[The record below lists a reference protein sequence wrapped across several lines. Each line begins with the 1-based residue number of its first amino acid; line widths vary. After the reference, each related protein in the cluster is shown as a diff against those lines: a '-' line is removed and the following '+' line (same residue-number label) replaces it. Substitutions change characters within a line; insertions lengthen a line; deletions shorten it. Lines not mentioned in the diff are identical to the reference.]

1 MIEEYQPLP
10 IDVPNLAPAE
20 AVKRLRLNSFGSLYY
35 FAKIVLKRQK
45 MTGTLHKPIC
55 KSLEREQ
62 IKDVYEIP
70 RDHYKTTICTEALP
84 MWWALPFMDYDAQ
97 DLSAIGYSDEFIK
110 WMQRSHRPQVR
121 NLLVSENITNAAKLG
136 YRIRRH
142 FESNDFYR
150 SSFPETLPDT
160 QCIWTNYSLHVK
172 LPPNMN
178 TGHGEGTFDFLGV
191 GGALQSRHYDKAIED
206 DLVGRK
212 AIESQAIMDK
222 TIEYH
227 KLIIGAFESQGANK
241 DNDEIV
247 VGNRWSF
254 HDLNSHIREH
264 EDGWS
269 FHTHSALGGCCSLH
283 PADTPIFPEEF
294 SFDKLMRIKQ
304 RQGTYIF
311 SCQYLNNPAAPDNA
325 YFKQEWLRYF
335 EIKEDVNGKFLTHE
349 VREGEVIRDIRKNF
363 LRVAMAVDP
372 AHSVMS
378 GPDRCRHA
386 IVVLGLAA
394 SGNYYLLETWADSCG
409 YEKFINQIYTMAAR
423 WGLRQFGLETVAAQK
438 FLAYHIAFLN
448 RLEERNLR
456 IIELKGEVELED
468 GEISRKKEW
477 RIRNVLEPI
486 FESGRFFIQR
496 KHQDFLGE
504 YTSFP
509 RGRFIDQLDALAYTP
524 QMLSLPMR
532 NDQLMRMRSANRN
545 QMRMV
550 NSPYAAGN

>member
-1 MIEEYQPLP
+1 LIEKYQPLP
-10 IDVPNLAPAE
+10 IAGCAPAQ
-20 AVKRLRLNSFGSLYY
+20 AVQRLRLNSFGSLYY
-35 FAKIVLKRQK
+35 FSKNVLKRRK
-45 MTGTLHKPIC
+45 LTNSLHKNIC
-55 KSLEREQ
+55 DSLESEK

-70 RDHYKTTICTEALP
+70 RDHYKTTLCTESLP

-97 DLSAIGYSDEFIK
+97 ALSAIGYSDEFIK
-110 WMQRSHRPQVR
+110 WMQRCHRPEVR
-121 NLLVSENITNAAKLG
+121 NLLVSENITNASKLG
-136 YRIRRH
+136 SRIRYH
-142 FESNDFYR
+142 FESNDVYR

-160 QCIWTNYSLHVK
+160 SCVWTNYSLHVK
-172 LPPNMN
+172 MPPGHGS
-178 TGHGEGTFDFLGV
+178 GHGEGTFDFLGV

-264 EDGWS
+264 EDGWN

-325 YFKQEWLRYF
+325 AFKAEWLRHF
-335 EIKEDVNGKFLTHE
+335 EIKEDVNGKFLSHE
-349 VREGEVIRDIRKNF
+349 VKDGEVVRDTRVNF
-363 LRVAMAVDP
+363 LRITMTVDP
-372 AHSVMS
+372 AHSTSS

-386 IVVLGLAA
+386 IIVLGLAA
-394 SGNYYLLETWADSCG
+394 SGNYYLLEAWAETCG
-409 YEKFINQIYTMAAR
+409 FDKFIAKIYELATK
-423 WGLRQFGLETVAAQK
+423 WKLRKFGLETVAAQK
-438 FLAYHIAFLN
+438 FLMYHINFIN
-448 RLEERNLR
+448 RLEDRQLS
-456 IIELKGEVELED
+456 IVELKGEVELED

-477 RIRNVLEPI
+477 RVRNVLEPI
-486 FESGRFFIQR
+486 FESGRFFVQR

-509 RGRFIDQLDALAYTP
+509 RGRFVDLLDALAYAP
-524 QMLSLPMR
+524 QMITLPQRNDIVMRMKAQNAKQLSLV
-532 NDQLMRMRSANRN
+532 NR
-545 QMRMV
+545 
-550 NSPYAAGN
+550 PYAAGN